1 MDTVVLV
8 AKYIIAMIVGGLQND
23 TVATFAIVMGIVV
36 STALISELVSRSM
49 IKRHK
54 KKLA

>member
-8 AKYIIAMIVGGLQND
+8 AKYIIAMIVGGFQND
-23 TVATFAIVMGIVV
+23 VVATFATVAAIVISAVV
-36 STALISELVSRSM
+36 FSELVSRSVA
-49 IKRHK
+49 KRQK